1 MFDTAQEK
9 ERVYMDEVNCQRL
22 KEKDEIEGKLNSEI
36 DDINAQHRRALQQ
49 LRVSIYHMSF

>member
-1 MFDTAQEK
+1 
-9 ERVYMDEVNCQRL
+9 MDEVNCQRL